1 MNIKNIAD
9 IRTDYVDDQNLQ
21 HIDCWFTEDDNEQ
34 GKTVAVVDLDTKKI
48 IFFDNGYR
56 LNEKVKEAINYVLNM
71 ELSKQEIE
79 ELKEI
84 HDNIRTVLMNNG
96 ADEYGDCIIDEICE
110 VTGIL
115 PTSVYYIDGE

>member
-1 MNIKNIAD
+1 
-9 IRTDYVDDQNLQ
+9 
-21 HIDCWFTEDDNEQ
+21 
-34 GKTVAVVDLDTKKI
+34 
-48 IFFDNGYR
+48 
-56 LNEKVKEAINYVLNM
+56 M

>member
-1 MNIKNIAD
+1 MNIQIIAD